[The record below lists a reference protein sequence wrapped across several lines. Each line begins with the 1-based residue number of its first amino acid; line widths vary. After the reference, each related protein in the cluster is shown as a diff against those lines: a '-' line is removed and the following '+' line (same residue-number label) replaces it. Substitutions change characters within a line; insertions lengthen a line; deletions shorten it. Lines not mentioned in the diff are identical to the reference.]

1 MIVRTRSFALWLLG
15 IALMSL
21 GACEGSDAGQA
32 EQEPGDV
39 ASWIERGPLRVHVGV
54 DRDEL
59 TVAEALTLTIE
70 ASVEPGYVLDLPD
83 LGDRDREGDVS
94 VAPMRIIDEH
104 RESAHMDAN
113 GRIVESVTLV
123 LEPYLPGEV
132 EIPAISVRARLLRD
146 AGAGEAVE
154 ASTRPIAVTVRSL
167 LVSDD
172 LVLPELR
179 DVIDPTYSIEVPV
192 GGVVA
197 ALAIAG
203 GLVCGIVLIGRRL
216 IMEPLPP
223 STIDE
228 ARERLE
234 LLVRRELIDED
245 ERTRT
250 LLETS
255 DLLRA
260 CIASRTDR
268 RATRMS
274 ERELRRLIRGRHTLD
289 THEQLALCGLVR
301 ELDDALFSG
310 RTIEPERARA
320 LVRSVIE
327 QLPVIERCGLHF
339 AGSPDD
345 EEESENRPARR
356 RRWMRALA
364 RKESD
369 A

>member
-1 MIVRTRSFALWLLG
+1 MIARTLFLLVLG
-15 IALMSL
+15 VVMIPL
-21 GACEGSDAGQA
+21 GACGGPDTGEANEA
-32 EQEPGDV
+32 PGDV

-70 ASVEPGYVLDLPD
+70 ASVEPAHVLDLPE

-94 VAPMRIIDEH
+94 LAPLRIVDER
-104 RESAHMDAN
+104 REGAHLDAD

-123 LEPYLPGEV
+123 LEPYLPGEF
-132 EIPAISVRARLLRD
+132 EIPSITVRARPIE
-146 AGAGEAVE
+146 GAGEAVE
-154 ASTRPIAVTVRSL
+154 ASTRPIAITVRSL
-167 LVSDD
+167 LASDD
-172 LVLPELR
+172 LELPALR
-179 DVIDPTYSIEVPV
+179 DVIDPTYSIEVPL
-192 GGVVA
+192 GGIVA

-234 LLVRRELIDED
+234 MLVRRELIDED

-250 LLETS
+250 LLEAS

-274 ERELRRLIRGRHTLD
+274 ERELRRLIRSRHTLD

-345 EEESENRPARR
+345 EAESEDRPARR

>member
-1 MIVRTRSFALWLLG
+1 MSARTRPFALWMLG

-21 GACEGSDAGQA
+21 GACGESDIGEAD
-32 EQEPGDV
+32 EPVGDV

-59 TVAEALTLTIE
+59 TVAESLTLTIE
-70 ASVEPGYVLDLPD
+70 ASAEPGYVLDLPN
-83 LGDRDREGDVS
+83 LGDRDHEGDVS
-94 VAPMRIIDEH
+94 VAPLRIVDER
-104 RESAHMDAN
+104 REPAHMDAR

-132 EIPAISVRARLLRD
+132 EIPAITVRARPIE
-146 AGAGEAVE
+146 GAGEAIE

-167 LVSDD
+167 LESDD
-172 LVLPELR
+172 LELAELR
-179 DVIDPTYSIEVPV
+179 DVIDPAYAIEIPV

-197 ALAIAG
+197 ALIIAG

-234 LLVRRELIDED
+234 ILVRRELEDED
-245 ERTRT
+245 ERKST
-250 LLETS
+250 LLEVS

-274 ERELRRLIRGRHTLD
+274 ERELRRLIRDRHTLD

-301 ELDDALFSG
+301 ELDEVIFSG
-310 RTIEPERARA
+310 RAIDADRTRA

-339 AGSPDD
+339 AGTNDD
-345 EEESENRPARR
+345 EEESEAPPARR
-356 RRWMRALA
+356 RRWKRALTG
-364 RKESD
+364 KESD